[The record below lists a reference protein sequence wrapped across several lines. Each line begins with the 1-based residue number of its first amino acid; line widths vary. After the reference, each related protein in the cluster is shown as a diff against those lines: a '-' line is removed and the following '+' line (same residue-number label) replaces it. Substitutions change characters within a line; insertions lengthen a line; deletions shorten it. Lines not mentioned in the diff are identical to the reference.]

1 MIKREVPYISYQ
13 DFLLKVLEMA
23 EFLTYHRKK
32 ILVAFVISALLMT
45 GLCGQLGFLM
55 IARSDHY
62 SKMADALHERER
74 TIKASRGE
82 IVDRNGTV
90 IAANRTVCT
99 VSVIHNQVTEPE
111 KVIRELVRIL
121 ELPEPEVRKKVEKW
135 SSREIIR
142 TNVEKSVGDQI
153 MNLGLSGVKVDEDY
167 KRYYPYGSLASKVLG
182 FTGAD
187 NQGIIGLEV
196 MYERYLKGRDGLIL
210 TTSDAKG
217 TELQNAAEE
226 RVEPVPGNTLTVSLD
241 VNIQKYAEQAAYQ
254 VMEKKGAKAVSVIV
268 MNPRNGEIY
277 AMVNVPEFD
286 LNDPFTLNVESGG
299 LTGTE
304 LQDARNKMWRNRCIN
319 DTYEPGS
326 TFKIITAAAGLEAG
340 VVHLDDRFSCPGF
353 RIVEDRK
360 IRCHKIGGHGGE
372 TFLQGAMNS
381 CNPVFIDVGARLGV
395 DSFYHY
401 FEQFGLLGKTGIDLP
416 GEAATIM
423 HKKENMGLVE
433 LATVSFGQSFQITTI
448 RLAATVCSLINGG
461 QKITPHCGV
470 EVREDD
476 GTLLETLSYKEGKQI
491 VSEQVSKTMRM
502 ILEKVVSEGG
512 GKKAYIEGYHIGGKT
527 ATSET
532 LPRSANKYI
541 SSFLGFVPAEDPRI
555 LGICIIN
562 NPQGVYYGGTDICNG
577 EFCGNT
583 ILCALHTPIDDFEDK
598 NSGDF
603 ISEMGVI
610 VGKLAAYLGCRNFPP
625 YNYDDI
631 NNIVIYK
638 DYHFYHNCPLVLK
651 NDVGF
656 VLFSILCN
664 INYAIKFVEN
674 YFVENIPQKF
684 KFAYLQ
690 YYYLCDFIREMNE
703 LLNTKLELNSS
714 LKNRNIRNCLA
725 HYGLG
730 QFMKETDID
739 KEDILKGITVKA
751 FNMEYYHCKELLYDY
766 LNKLAIQIKYK
777 IF

>member
-1 MIKREVPYISYQ
+1 
-13 DFLLKVLEMA
+13 MA
-23 EFLTYHRKK
+23 EFLTHHRKK
-32 ILVAFVISALLMT
+32 LFIVFLISVLLMV
-45 GLCGQLGFLM
+45 GLCAQLGFLM

-62 SKMADALHERER
+62 SKMADELHERER
-74 TIKASRGE
+74 TIKAARGE

-121 ELPEPEVRKKVEKW
+121 ELPETEVRKKVEKW

-210 TTSDAKG
+210 TISDAKG

-340 VVHLDDRFSCPGF
+340 VVHLDDRFSCTGF

-433 LATVSFGQSFQITTI
+433 LATVSFGQSFQITPIQLIT
-448 RLAATVCSLINGG
+448 TVSSIINGG
-461 QKITPHCGV
+461 RRITPHFAMNV
-470 EVREDD
+470 ESTD
-476 GTLLETLSYKEGKQI
+476 GTYYQKFSYPE
-491 VSEQVSKTMRM
+491 RM
-502 ILEKVVSEGG
+502 GVVSEATSETMRYILEQVVAEGS
-512 GKKAYIEGYHIGGKT
+512 GKRAKLPGYRVGGKT
-527 ATSET
+527 ATSEK
-532 LPRSANKYI
+532 LPRSLKKYI
-541 SSFLGFVPAEDPRI
+541 SSFLGFAPADDPQVI
-555 LGICIIN
+555 ALITIDEPVGI
-562 NPQGVYYGGTDICNG
+562 YYGGTIAAPVVADIFSN
-577 EFCGNT
+577 
-583 ILCALHTPIDDFEDK
+583 ILP
-598 NSGDF
+598 
-603 ISEMGVI
+603 
-610 VGKLAAYLGCRNFPP
+610 YL
-625 YNYDDI
+625 DI
-631 NNIVIYK
+631 TSV
-638 DYHFYHNCPLVLK
+638 
-651 NDVGF
+651 
-656 VLFSILCN
+656 S
-664 INYAIKFVEN
+664 
-674 YFVENIPQKF
+674 
-684 KFAYLQ
+684 
-690 YYYLCDFIREMNE
+690 
-703 LLNTKLELNSS
+703 
-714 LKNRNIRNCLA
+714 
-725 HYGLG
+725 
-730 QFMKETDID
+730 ETD
-739 KEDILKGITVKA
+739 
-751 FNMEYYHCKELLYDY
+751 
-766 LNKLAIQIKYK
+766 
-777 IF
+777 

>member
-1 MIKREVPYISYQ
+1 
-13 DFLLKVLEMA
+13 MA
-23 EFLTYHRKK
+23 EFLTHHRKK
-32 ILVAFVISALLMT
+32 LFIVFLISALLMV
-45 GLCGQLGFLM
+45 GLCAQLGFLM

-62 SKMADALHERER
+62 SKMADELHKRER
-74 TIKASRGE
+74 TIKAARGE

-372 TFLQGAMNS
+372 TFSQGAMNS

-433 LATVSFGQSFQITTI
+433 LATVSFGQSFQITPIQLITTASSI
-448 RLAATVCSLINGG
+448 INGG
-461 QKITPHCGV
+461 RRITPHFAMNV
-470 EVREDD
+470 ESTD
-476 GTLLETLSYKEGKQI
+476 GTYYQKFSYPE
-491 VSEQVSKTMRM
+491 RM
-502 ILEKVVSEGG
+502 GVVSEATSETMRYILEQVVAEGS
-512 GKKAYIEGYHIGGKT
+512 GKRAKLPGYRVGGKT
-527 ATSET
+527 ATSEK
-532 LPRSANKYI
+532 LPRSLKKYI
-541 SSFLGFVPAEDPRI
+541 SSFLGFAPADDPQVI
-555 LGICIIN
+555 ALITIDEPVGI
-562 NPQGVYYGGTDICNG
+562 YYGGTIAAPVVADIFSN
-577 EFCGNT
+577 
-583 ILCALHTPIDDFEDK
+583 ILP
-598 NSGDF
+598 
-603 ISEMGVI
+603 
-610 VGKLAAYLGCRNFPP
+610 YL
-625 YNYDDI
+625 DI
-631 NNIVIYK
+631 TSV
-638 DYHFYHNCPLVLK
+638 
-651 NDVGF
+651 
-656 VLFSILCN
+656 S
-664 INYAIKFVEN
+664 
-674 YFVENIPQKF
+674 
-684 KFAYLQ
+684 
-690 YYYLCDFIREMNE
+690 
-703 LLNTKLELNSS
+703 
-714 LKNRNIRNCLA
+714 
-725 HYGLG
+725 
-730 QFMKETDID
+730 ETD
-739 KEDILKGITVKA
+739 
-751 FNMEYYHCKELLYDY
+751 
-766 LNKLAIQIKYK
+766 
-777 IF
+777 

>member
-32 ILVAFVISALLMT
+32 ILVVFVISALLMT

-99 VSVIHNQVTEPE
+99 VSVIHNQVKEPE
-111 KVIRELVRIL
+111 KVIRELARIL
-121 ELPEPEVRKKVEKW
+121 DLSEEEVRKKVEKW

-142 TNVEKSVGDQI
+142 TNVEKSVGDEI

-167 KRYYPYGSLASKVLG
+167 RRYYPYGSLASKVLG

-196 MYERYLKGRDGLIL
+196 MYEKYLKGQDGLIL
-210 TTSDAKG
+210 TLSDAKG

-226 RVEPVPGNTLTVSLD
+226 RVEPIPGNTLTVSLD

-254 VMEKKGAKAVSVIV
+254 VMEKKGAKAVSIII
-268 MNPRNGEIY
+268 MNPQNGEIY
-277 AMVNVPEFD
+277 AMVNAPEFD
-286 LNDPFTLNVESGG
+286 LNDPFSLSGESSG
-299 LTGTE
+299 LTGAE

-340 VVHLDDRFSCPGF
+340 VVHLDDKFSCPGF

-360 IRCHKIGGHGGE
+360 IRCHKVGGHGAE

-381 CNPVFIDVGARLGV
+381 CNPVFIDVGQRLGV

-433 LATVSFGQSFQITTI
+433 LATVSFGQSFQITPIQLITTASSI
-448 RLAATVCSLINGG
+448 INGG
-461 QKITPHCGV
+461 RRITPHFAVSAESTDGMFYRKFSYPERSGV
-470 EVREDD
+470 VS
-476 GTLLETLSYKEGKQI
+476 GSTSETMRYIL
-491 VSEQVSKTMRM
+491 EQV
-502 ILEKVVSEGG
+502 VAEGS
-512 GKKAYIEGYHIGGKT
+512 GKRAKLPEYRIGGKT
-527 ATSET
+527 ATSEK
-532 LPRSANKYI
+532 LPRSLKKYI
-541 SSFLGFVPAEDPRI
+541 SSFLGFAPADDPQVI
-555 LGICIIN
+555 ALITIDEPVGI
-562 NPQGVYYGGTDICNG
+562 YYGGTIAAPVIADIFSN
-577 EFCGNT
+577 
-583 ILCALHTPIDDFEDK
+583 ILPYLDVERVDPDD
-598 NSGDF
+598 
-603 ISEMGVI
+603 
-610 VGKLAAYLGCRNFPP
+610 
-625 YNYDDI
+625 
-631 NNIVIYK
+631 
-638 DYHFYHNCPLVLK
+638 
-651 NDVGF
+651 
-656 VLFSILCN
+656 
-664 INYAIKFVEN
+664 
-674 YFVENIPQKF
+674 
-684 KFAYLQ
+684 
-690 YYYLCDFIREMNE
+690 
-703 LLNTKLELNSS
+703 LE
-714 LKNRNIRNCLA
+714 
-725 HYGLG
+725 
-730 QFMKETDID
+730 
-739 KEDILKGITVKA
+739 
-751 FNMEYYHCKELLYDY
+751 
-766 LNKLAIQIKYK
+766 
-777 IF
+777 

>member
-1 MIKREVPYISYQ
+1 
-13 DFLLKVLEMA
+13 MA
-23 EFLTYHRKK
+23 EFLTHHRKK
-32 ILVAFVISALLMT
+32 LFIVFLISVLLMV
-45 GLCGQLGFLM
+45 GLCAQLGFLM

-62 SKMADALHERER
+62 SKMADELHKRER
-74 TIKASRGE
+74 TIKAARGE

-401 FEQFGLLGKTGIDLP
+401 FEQFGLLGKK
-416 GEAATIM
+416 M
-423 HKKENMGLVE
+423 
-433 LATVSFGQSFQITTI
+433 SF
-448 RLAATVCSLINGG
+448 AV
-461 QKITPHCGV
+461 
-470 EVREDD
+470 
-476 GTLLETLSYKEGKQI
+476 
-491 VSEQVSKTMRM
+491 
-502 ILEKVVSEGG
+502 
-512 GKKAYIEGYHIGGKT
+512 
-527 ATSET
+527 
-532 LPRSANKYI
+532 
-541 SSFLGFVPAEDPRI
+541 
-555 LGICIIN
+555 
-562 NPQGVYYGGTDICNG
+562 
-577 EFCGNT
+577 
-583 ILCALHTPIDDFEDK
+583 
-598 NSGDF
+598 SGDD
-603 ISEMGVI
+603 V
-610 VGKLAAYLGCRNFPP
+610 YLF
-625 YNYDDI
+625 D
-631 NNIVIYK
+631 
-638 DYHFYHNCPLVLK
+638 
-651 NDVGF
+651 
-656 VLFSILCN
+656 
-664 INYAIKFVEN
+664 
-674 YFVENIPQKF
+674 
-684 KFAYLQ
+684 
-690 YYYLCDFIREMNE
+690 
-703 LLNTKLELNSS
+703 
-714 LKNRNIRNCLA
+714 
-725 HYGLG
+725 
-730 QFMKETDID
+730 KETEKII
-739 KEDILKGITVKA
+739 KE
-751 FNMEYYHCKELLYDY
+751 
-766 LNKLAIQIKYK
+766 
-777 IF
+777 

>member
-1 MIKREVPYISYQ
+1 
-13 DFLLKVLEMA
+13 MA
-23 EFLTYHRKK
+23 EFLTHHRKK
-32 ILVAFVISALLMT
+32 LFIVFLISALLMV
-45 GLCGQLGFLM
+45 GLCAQLGFLM

-62 SKMADALHERER
+62 SKLADELHERER
-74 TIKASRGE
+74 TIKAARGE

-121 ELPEPEVRKKVEKW
+121 ELPETEVRKKVEKW

-153 MNLGLSGVKVDEDY
+153 MNLGLAGVKVDEDY

-210 TTSDAKG
+210 TISDAKG

-304 LQDARNKMWRNRCIN
+304 IQDARNKMWRNRCIN

-433 LATVSFGQSFQITTI
+433 LATVSFGQSFQITPIQLITTASSI
-448 RLAATVCSLINGG
+448 INGG
-461 QKITPHCGV
+461 RRITPHFAMNV
-470 EVREDD
+470 ESTD
-476 GTLLETLSYKEGKQI
+476 GTYYQKFSYPE
-491 VSEQVSKTMRM
+491 RM
-502 ILEKVVSEGG
+502 GVVSEATSETMRYILEQVVAEGS
-512 GKKAYIEGYHIGGKT
+512 GKRAKLPGYRVGGKT
-527 ATSET
+527 ATSEK
-532 LPRSANKYI
+532 LPRSLKKYI
-541 SSFLGFVPAEDPRI
+541 SSFLGFAPADDPQVI
-555 LGICIIN
+555 ALITIDEPVGI
-562 NPQGVYYGGTDICNG
+562 YYGGTIAAPVVADIFSN
-577 EFCGNT
+577 
-583 ILCALHTPIDDFEDK
+583 ILP
-598 NSGDF
+598 
-603 ISEMGVI
+603 
-610 VGKLAAYLGCRNFPP
+610 YL
-625 YNYDDI
+625 DI
-631 NNIVIYK
+631 TSV
-638 DYHFYHNCPLVLK
+638 
-651 NDVGF
+651 
-656 VLFSILCN
+656 S
-664 INYAIKFVEN
+664 
-674 YFVENIPQKF
+674 
-684 KFAYLQ
+684 
-690 YYYLCDFIREMNE
+690 
-703 LLNTKLELNSS
+703 
-714 LKNRNIRNCLA
+714 
-725 HYGLG
+725 
-730 QFMKETDID
+730 ETD
-739 KEDILKGITVKA
+739 
-751 FNMEYYHCKELLYDY
+751 
-766 LNKLAIQIKYK
+766 
-777 IF
+777 